1 MADTYDVIIVGGGIG
16 GGSLAT
22 VLARAGKSVLV
33 LEKTTVHRDR
43 VRGEW
48 IAPWGVV
55 ELKRLGLYGDII
67 QAGGH
72 HIARHIS
79 FGDDV
84 SPEEAIAATR
94 QLDALLP
101 DVPGPLCFG
110 HPASCD
116 LWNET
121 AAAAGATLLRGVT
134 LTSVTLGN
142 SPSVTY
148 TRGGL
153 ETTSHA
159 KIVVGAD
166 GRGSFVRKAAGIEL
180 HRDPTH
186 HLFSGM
192 LIEDA
197 HKWPDDLQVIGTE
210 GNVNYF
216 AFPQG
221 NGRIRLYLGVST
233 DNSHLVAGDGAQQ
246 RFLDS
251 FKLNTCPGSEH
262 LASARPAGPCNAYP
276 NEDTWTDEPFAEGCV
291 LIGDAA
297 GHNDPTIGQGLSI
310 TYRDVRIVSEIVLAG
325 DDWTSPAFAP
335 YGEERAERM
344 RRLRFVAA
352 LASMIDCEFG
362 PEAEVR
368 RRRANANR
376 ASDPTL
382 TLASVATMLGPENAL
397 PSAFEPEII
406 ERTLA

>member
-1 MADTYDVIIVGGGIG
+1 MADSYDVIIVGGGIG

-55 ELKRLGLYGDII
+55 ELKRLGLYDDIMR
-67 QAGGH
+67 AGGH
-72 HIARHIS
+72 HVARHIS

-84 SPEEAIAATR
+84 TPEEAIAATR
-94 QLDALLP
+94 RLDTLVP
-101 DVPGPLCFG
+101 DIAGPLCFG

-121 AAAAGATLLRGVT
+121 ATAAGATLLRDVT
-134 LTSVTLGN
+134 VSSVTLGK

-148 TRGGL
+148 GRGGV
-153 ETTSHA
+153 ETTAHA

-166 GRGSFVRKAAGIEL
+166 GRGSFVRKAGGIEL

-192 LIEDA
+192 LVEDA
-197 HKWPDDLQVIGTE
+197 HNWPDDLQVIGTE
-210 GNVNYF
+210 GEVNYF

-221 NGRIRLYLGVST
+221 NGRVRLYLGIST
-233 DNSHLVAGDGAQQ
+233 DNSHLVTGEGAQQ
-246 RFLDS
+246 RFLDC

-262 LASARPAGPCNAYP
+262 LASARPAGPCSAYP

-297 GHNDPTIGQGLSI
+297 GHNDPIIGQGLSI
-310 TYRDVRIVSEIVLAG
+310 TYRDVRIVSEIMLGG
-325 DDWTSPAFAP
+325 DDWSPAAFAP
-335 YGEERAERM
+335 YAEERAERM

-352 LASMIDCEFG
+352 LASMLDSEFG
-362 PEAEVR
+362 PEAEER
-368 RRRANANR
+368 RRRARANGDK
-376 ASDPTL
+376 DPTL
-382 TLASVATMLGPENAL
+382 TLAGRSTMLGPENIP

-406 ERTLA
+406 EKTFA